1 MLYDTGRQ
9 SRNAGSFLRKE
20 LGEALRIG
28 PNFFPRLNA
37 PILRRLT
44 ATPAGRALRC
54 SLNVQAM
61 LTQEPG
67 SEILCRISEPGSC
80 SSSWSTGD
88 TKASSVTLT
97 IYSSPPQAAIPQPS
111 ARRAVKPKNLK
122 NLRAEGPST
131 LTPQACP
138 QGLATFLSDPLLY
151 RTIHSILSVLNREI
165 NKHHRCSHESCQRC
179 ELGAFEAQGQCT
191 VVSPEVFQE
200 ET

>member
-9 SRNAGSFLRKE
+9 SRNAGSFPRKE

-44 ATPAGRALRC
+44 APPAGRALRC
-54 SLNVQAM
+54 SLDVQAM

-67 SEILCRISEPGSC
+67 SEILCR
-80 SSSWSTGD
+80 SSACGRGLLLFVMQHWRHKSKSRNADYILIAATGGD
-88 TKASSVTLT
+88 TF
-97 IYSSPPQAAIPQPS
+97 PS
-111 ARRAVKPKNLK
+111 
-122 NLRAEGPST
+122 E
-131 LTPQACP
+131 
-138 QGLATFLSDPLLY
+138 PLLY

-179 ELGAFEAQGQCT
+179 ELGAFEAQGQCA